1 MALLPIDLQTL
12 FSQTTQVGREQAV
25 QKDAP
30 PAAQSLQGAQLV
42 QKAEIRDASVNEAQ
56 EAQEGPERVKDKARR
71 GAERR
76 EGRKKAGKRPAAP
89 DPRRTGAHPPASNVV
104 RDPALGRN
112 VDVTG

>member
-12 FSQTTQVGREQAV
+12 FTQATQVGKEQAA

-42 QKAEIRDASVNEAQ
+42 QQAEIRDKSVNQAQ
-56 EAQEGPERVKDKARR
+56 EQQAGPEKLKDKARR

-76 EGRKKAGKRPAAP
+76 KSRQKGAKPAA
-89 DPRRTGAHPPASNVV
+89 AHPPASDVV

-112 VDVTG
+112 VDITG

>member
-12 FSQTTQVGREQAV
+12 FTQATQVGKEQAA

-42 QKAEIRDASVNEAQ
+42 QKQEIRDSSVNQAQ
-56 EAQEGPERVKDKARR
+56 EQQEGPENVKDRARR

-76 EGRKKAGKRPAAP
+76 KGRQKGGKPPAAQ
-89 DPRRTGAHPPASNVV
+89 PPASDVV

-112 VDVTG
+112 IDITG

>member
-12 FSQTTQVGREQAV
+12 FSQAVQVGKEQAA

-30 PAAQSLQGAQLV
+30 PAAQSLQGAQIV
-42 QKAEIRDASVNEAQ
+42 QHQEVRDSSVNETQ
-56 EAQEGPERVKDKARR
+56 EQQEGPEQVKDRSRR

-76 EGRKKAGKRPAAP
+76 KGRQKDAKPPGVQ
-89 DPRRTGAHPPASNVV
+89 HPASDVV

-112 VDVTG
+112 IDITG

>member
-12 FSQTTQVGREQAV
+12 FTQSTQVGKEQAA

-30 PAAQSLQGAQLV
+30 PAAQSLQGAQLA
-42 QKAEIRDASVNEAQ
+42 QKADIRDTTVNETHDQ
-56 EAQEGPERVKDKARR
+56 EEGPEQVKNRARR

-76 EGRKKAGKRPAAP
+76 KGRQKGKQAKPPAAP
-89 DPRRTGAHPPASNVV
+89 PASDVV

-112 VDVTG
+112 VDITS

>member
-12 FSQTTQVGREQAV
+12 FSQTAQVGKEQAV

-42 QKAEIRDASVNEAQ
+42 QKAETRDNSVNEARNQ
-56 EAQEGPERVKDKARR
+56 EEGPEQVKDKARR

-76 EGRKKAGKRPAAP
+76 ERRQKKGAAAAAP
-89 DPRRTGAHPPASNVV
+89 ARAPRNVV
-104 RDPALGRN
+104 KDPDLGRN
-112 VDVTG
+112 VDITG